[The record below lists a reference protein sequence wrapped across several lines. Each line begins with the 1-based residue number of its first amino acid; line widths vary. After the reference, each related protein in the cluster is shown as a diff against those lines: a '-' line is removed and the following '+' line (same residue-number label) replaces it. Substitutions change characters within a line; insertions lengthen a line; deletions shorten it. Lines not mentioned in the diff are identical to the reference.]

1 MIDHDLLLTQARDSL
16 PADVFAYF
24 ATGSGS
30 EVTLA
35 NQVRAW
41 DDALLRPRVLR
52 DVSTTSTTC
61 QVLGHELAQPV
72 LVAPM
77 AVQRLVHPE
86 GEVAVAEAARA
97 TGGLMVL
104 SMRSSTRL
112 EDVAAA
118 GPFWQQIYVLR
129 DRGVS
134 DEVAIRAATAG
145 ASALVVTVDTPYVA
159 RKRTGFPSGMPKR
172 GLIEALDGHDGT
184 NPGLL
189 QAPDLAPRDIERLA
203 SITGLPIVAKGVL
216 TAQAARDC
224 AAAGASA
231 VVVSTHGG
239 RQLDGVVPTPIALAE
254 VAQAVG
260 GQVEVY
266 VDGGVRTGAHV
277 VKAMALG
284 ARAVL
289 VGRPIIWALAT
300 GGEAGVQMLLD
311 DLAGELR
318 EALSLAGCHSC
329 DDVRS
334 DIVHLA
340 QGTITRS

>member
-1 MIDHDLLLTQARDSL
+1 MIDHDLLRTQAGEAL

-24 ATGSGS
+24 AAGSGA

-35 NQVRAW
+35 GQGRAW

-52 DVSTTSTTC
+52 DVSTTSTTT
-61 QVLGHELAQPV
+61 QVLGQVLAQPV

-77 AVQRLVHPE
+77 AAQCLVHPD
-86 GEVAVAEAARA
+86 GEVAVAQAARA

-112 EDVAAA
+112 EDVAGV

-145 ASALVVTVDTPYVA
+145 AGAIVVTVDTPYVA
-159 RKRTGFPSGMPKR
+159 RKHAGFPADMPER

-184 NPGLL
+184 NSALL
-189 QAPDLAPRDIERLA
+189 QAPDLAPHDIERLA
-203 SITGLPIVAKGVL
+203 SITGLPVVAKGVL
-216 TAQAARDC
+216 TAEAARDC
-224 AAAGASA
+224 VAAGASA

-239 RQLDGVVPTPIALAE
+239 RQLDGVVPTPMALAE

-277 VKAMALG
+277 VKALALG
-284 ARAVL
+284 ATAVL

-300 GGEAGVQMLLD
+300 GGAEGVRMLLD

-318 EALSLAGCHSC
+318 EALSLAGCRSC
-329 DDVRS
+329 DDVRA

-340 QGTITRS
+340 R

>member
-1 MIDHDLLLTQARDSL
+1 MTDHDLLRTQAKEAL

-24 ATGSGS
+24 AAGSGA

-35 NQVRAW
+35 GQGRAW

-52 DVSTTSTTC
+52 DVSTTSTTTR
-61 QVLGHELAQPV
+61 VLGHELAQPV

-77 AVQRLVHPE
+77 AAQCLVHPG
-86 GEVAVAEAARA
+86 GEAAVAEAARG
-97 TGGLMVL
+97 TGSLMVL

-129 DRGVS
+129 DRSVS
-134 DEVAIRAATAG
+134 DEVAVRAATAG
-145 ASALVVTVDTPYVA
+145 AGALVVTVDTPYVA
-159 RKRTGFPSGMPKR
+159 RKRAGFPAHMPER

-184 NPGLL
+184 NPALL
-189 QAPDLAPRDIERLA
+189 QAPDLSPHDIERLA
-203 SITGLPIVAKGVL
+203 DITGLPVVAKGVL
-216 TAQAARDC
+216 TAEAARDC
-224 AAAGASA
+224 VAAGASA

-239 RQLDGVVPTPIALAE
+239 RQLDGVVPTPMALAE

-277 VKAMALG
+277 VKALALG

-289 VGRPIIWALAT
+289 VGRPVIWALAT
-300 GGEAGVQMLLD
+300 GGSAGVQQLLD
-311 DLAGELR
+311 ELAGELR
-318 EALSLAGCHSC
+318 EALSLAGCRSC
-329 DDVRS
+329 DDVAS
-334 DIVHLA
+334 DLV
-340 QGTITRS
+340 QRR